1 MSIMSGENI
10 QQVLL
15 EMGKRARRAAAALA
29 ILPDEAKRSCLNAMA
44 DALNAN
50 AALIMEYNAR
60 DLAKA
65 RSNNLA
71 SAMIDRLTL
80 NEKRINAMADGLRTV
95 AKQHDPV
102 GRVLNKTIRDNGLE
116 ITKISVPFGVI
127 GIIYEAR
134 PNVTSDASGICIKA
148 GNAVILRGGSEAFES
163 NTIIAKI
170 MNEAAVSCGLPA
182 GTVQL
187 LPWTDREA
195 VKLMLKMDKYIDL
208 VIPRGG
214 EGLIRTVT
222 AEATM
227 PVLKH
232 YKGVCH
238 LYVDAK
244 CDFETAVKIVVNAKC
259 QRPGVCNA
267 LETLL
272 IAEDALPVFAP
283 MLVKAMTEN
292 QVELRSDE
300 KFAAFCP
307 AAKAATEDDWYAEY
321 LSLTLAV
328 KTVSG
333 VEEAIGHINTYGSKH
348 SDGILSTDAENIA
361 LFTANVDS
369 STVYV
374 NASTRFTDGGEFGMG
389 AEIGISTDKL
399 HARGPMGADELTS
412 YKYIVRG
419 NGQIRS

>member
-1 MSIMSGENI
+1 MSGENI

-238 LYVDAK
+238 LFVDET
-244 CDFETAVKIVVNAKC
+244 CDTGKAVDIIVNAKC
-259 QRPGVCNA
+259 QRPGTCNA
-267 LETLL
+267 LECLLVHREIAADFLKKLYASNFLGLTFAEIVFYFSRYSIYGEYYLTIGSLKVFETLL
-272 IAEDALPVFAP
+272 VGFVSSLLVYFFARK
-283 MLVKAMTEN
+283 VKAT
-292 QVELRSDE
+292 LIRRKLAKRE
-300 KFAAFCP
+300 K
-307 AAKAATEDDWYAEY
+307 
-321 LSLTLAV
+321 
-328 KTVSG
+328 
-333 VEEAIGHINTYGSKH
+333 
-348 SDGILSTDAENIA
+348 
-361 LFTANVDS
+361 
-369 STVYV
+369 
-374 NASTRFTDGGEFGMG
+374 
-389 AEIGISTDKL
+389 
-399 HARGPMGADELTS
+399 
-412 YKYIVRG
+412 
-419 NGQIRS
+419 